1 MNMPFSKYFDH
12 TILAAATTEEK
23 LRQVCEDAVKYNVC
37 SVAVNTGNIAK
48 CAEFLK
54 GSDVL
59 VDAAVGFPLG
69 ITTVETKLFEIEDA
83 LKNGAGEIDYVV
95 NIGKVKDGDF
105 AYIKDEMERIVA
117 LCRKHG
123 VVSKV
128 IFENCYLTKEEIVA
142 LSKIALEVKPDF
154 IKTSTGKEAIS
165 ATPEAALVMC
175 EAIKE
180 YYKETGRKVGFKA
193 AGGIDSVT
201 KALAYYTIVK
211 EVLGEEWLNN
221 GLFRIGTSRLAN
233 LLLSDIVGEKTK
245 LF

>member
-12 TILAAATTEEK
+12 TILAAATTEAK
-23 LRQVCEDAVKYNVC
+23 LKAVCDDAVKYNVC
-37 SVAVNTGNIAK
+37 SVAVNTGNIRK

-95 NIGKVKDGDF
+95 NVGKVKDGDF

-154 IKTSTGKEAIS
+154 IKTSTGFGTGY
-165 ATPEAALVMC
+165 ATVEDVRLM
-175 EAIKE
+175 
-180 YYKETGRKVGFKA
+180 KETVGDAVKVKA
-193 AGGIDSVT
+193 AGGVRDLAS
-201 KALAYYTIVK
+201 ALAMI
-211 EVLGEEWLNN
+211 EAGAD
-221 GLFRIGTSRLAN
+221 RIGCSASVQIMN
-233 LLLSDIVGEKTK
+233 EYYDSQK
-245 LF
+245 